1 MNAATA
7 AVRKAENAE
16 GKKVANELT
25 ILVDRINSAITN
37 DRNIRTALTSVL
49 AVHKP
54 RIFEQGKAANG
65 SKIGTYST
73 APASISKKRQA
84 RNTGHSYFKGG
95 YSQYKR
101 EVGKNPG
108 FVILRD
114 TDQMY
119 ADYGVQGSSGTWG
132 IGFTN
137 QFNANK
143 SGWVEEHFNKDIF
156 QLNESEAQ
164 VFKNVMLAAIKNA

>member
-1 MNAATA
+1 
-7 AVRKAENAE
+7 
-16 GKKVANELT
+16 VANELV
-25 ILVDRINSAITN
+25 LFVDRVNKAILD

-54 RIFEQGKAANG
+54 RIFERGLAANG

-73 APASISKKRQA
+73 TPASVSKARQA
-84 RNTGHSYFKGG
+84 RNTGKAYFKGG
-95 YSQYKR
+95 YAEYKKD
-101 EVGKNPG
+101 VGKNPG

-114 TDQMY
+114 SDQMY
-119 ADYGVQGSSGTWG
+119 ADYGVQGAAGNWG

-143 SGWVEEHFNKDIF
+143 SGWNEEHFDKAIF
-156 QLNESEAQ
+156 KLNDSEVE
-164 VFKNVMLAAIKNA
+164 VFKSVMIDAIKRA